1 VPARTFSVKQSVK
14 QRKSTYI
21 DQEHV
26 FFFRE
31 ENVVV
36 LHMNNTSEF
45 QGLYDADAMVFY
57 NLMFK
62 RISYWKVSTIS
73 PPVLGYTP
81 LILWSVYVSDIN
93 SVNS

>member
-1 VPARTFSVKQSVK
+1 MPARTFSVKQSVK

-45 QGLYDADAMVFY
+45 QGLLFITMP
-57 NLMFK
+57 
-62 RISYWKVSTIS
+62 T
-73 PPVLGYTP
+73 
-81 LILWSVYVSDIN
+81 LWSIGLARDYWYPYC
-93 SVNS
+93 